1 ARAAV
6 RVLMSI
12 PASRRVLVLGDMH
25 ELGEVSV
32 QEHRDLGQF
41 AAQAQVEQLV
51 TIGTQALDIATGAGL
66 SGMTTG
72 SVRHFPSVERAS
84 EAIHELV
91 GDGDVVLVKGS
102 RAAGLEDLVQRIL
115 QVYGAEAHA
124 F

>member
-1 ARAAV
+1 
-6 RVLMSI
+6 M
-12 PASRRVLVLGDMH
+12 
-25 ELGEVSV
+25 
-32 QEHRDLGQF
+32 
-41 AAQAQVEQLV
+41 
-51 TIGTQALDIATGAGL
+51 TIGTQALDIATGADL

-72 SVRHFPSVERAS
+72 SVRRFPSVERAS

-115 QVYGAEAHA
+115 QVHGAEAHA